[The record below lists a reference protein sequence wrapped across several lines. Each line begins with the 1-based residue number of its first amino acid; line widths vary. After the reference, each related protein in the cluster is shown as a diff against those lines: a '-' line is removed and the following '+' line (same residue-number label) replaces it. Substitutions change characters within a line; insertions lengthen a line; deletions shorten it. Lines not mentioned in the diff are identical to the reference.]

1 MRMKLLAA
9 TVLVALAGMRSGSAQ
24 TAPDENSPP
33 PKDSQRLQTV
43 TVTGSLIPQAE
54 IETASPVITIS
65 AQQIERQGFAS
76 VYDAL
81 RAQPVATGAVLDN
94 QAVGGFT
101 AGAKALSLLGLDPA
115 FTLYLINGHPMADY
129 PLLYNGVSNFVDLT
143 NVPTGLVD
151 HIDILPGN
159 QSSIYGSSA
168 IAGVINIIL
177 KDHVDGYELNV
188 RGGGYTG
195 GGGSSQRIQFSGG
208 QSWGALDLTFGLQ
221 YDDQKPIWGY
231 DRKLTAS
238 TNSNPDPNERFGA
251 RNFLWLYFDSSGGGH
266 YVDPGQ
272 DTCAS
277 LHYLNHNTTNY
288 DFRPGEG
295 NFCGSRY
302 NYGFDTLL
310 DKNRAAS
317 GYLNAKYKL
326 NENAELYGDLL
337 YSVSNVSFDQGPL
350 LWESSLGTNGF
361 FVDADTG
368 RLESVQHIF
377 SPEEIGNPEMNS
389 DHTITRS
396 YSAWGGIKGTVGNAW
411 DYDLFYARSQTN
423 LNDKLHWPINS
434 AVENFFSNQI
444 LGPQLGTTGGLPIY
458 GAPNLANLYKALT
471 PAEYASFIGI
481 DQTRSETWTQNIN
494 LQVNNTD
501 LFTLPAGSVGIAGL
515 LQAGNQAWN
524 NPVDPNVAAGNFYGL
539 TATAGSGT
547 RNNYAAATELRVPI
561 FSTLTA
567 DASVRYDHYGNEN
580 VGGGDSKATY
590 KLGLEYRPVESLLMR
605 GNYATAF
612 RAPDMAYTFGGQS
625 GFYTFSNTDYY
636 VCAKSYPNLALP
648 NCPDYQSTT
657 IFAVHSGNAALKS
670 VTAKSY
676 GFGTVWSPTSNF
688 NVSADYYNIRIS
700 NEVSLQNIDQLLRT
714 DSQCLLG
721 SLDPTSP
728 TCQAAIA
735 QVQRAPASG
744 NANSEAIEGITIF
757 PINIANEHVT
767 GVVAGAKYAF
777 EFGRWGNLALQS
789 QYNVTMSHHFQQ
801 YPGDPTID
809 LLRSPSYSSEFKTIA
824 NASAT
829 WGIDKISATLLVT
842 RYGRTPNYYASLDP
856 AGYAQPCSTTAAGYT
871 SCPGTVAPWII
882 YNGSVS
888 YSVSDDI
895 TVSGVINNIRNKMP
909 PLDRTY
915 LAYPYYNILNYNPY
929 GRAYWLEVDWRFGR
943 AKN

>member
-1 MRMKLLAA
+1 MHMKLLAA
-9 TVLVALAGMRSGSAQ
+9 TVLVALAAMRTAAAQSA
-24 TAPDENSPP
+24 DVSPP
-33 PKDSQRLQTV
+33 SKDTERLQTV
-43 TVTGSLIPQAE
+43 TVTGSLIPQSE

-65 AQQIERQGFAS
+65 AQQIERQGFSS

-101 AGAKALSLLGLDPA
+101 AGAKTLSLLGLDPA
-115 FTLYLINGHPMADY
+115 FTLYLINGHPLADY

-143 NVPTGLVD
+143 NIPTGLVD

-177 KDHVDGYELNV
+177 KDHIDGFELTARAGGYQN
-188 RGGGYTG
+188 GGGAN
-195 GGGSSQRIQFSGG
+195 QRVQFSGG
-208 QSWGALDLTFGLQ
+208 QSWGALDLSFGLQ
-221 YDDQKPIWGY
+221 LDDQKPIWGY

-251 RNFLWLYFDSSGGGH
+251 RNFLWLYFDDNGAGH

-302 NYGFDTLL
+302 NYGFGTLL
-310 DKNRAAS
+310 DKNRAAT
-317 GYLNAKYKL
+317 GYLNLKYKL
-326 NENAELYGDLL
+326 SDNAELYGDLL
-337 YSVSNVSFDQGPL
+337 YSVSNVSFSQGPL
-350 LWESSLGTNGF
+350 LWESSVNTNGF

-377 SPEEIGNPEMNS
+377 SPEEIGNPEMNTE
-389 DHTITRS
+389 HTLTRA
-396 YSAWGGIKGTVGNAW
+396 YTAWGGIKGSAGESW
-411 DYDLFYARSQTN
+411 DYDVYYARSQTN
-423 LNDKLHWPINS
+423 LNDKLHWPIND

-444 LGPQLGTTGGLPIY
+444 LGPLLGTTGGLPVY
-458 GAPNLANLYKALT
+458 HAPNLSSLYKALT
-471 PAEYASFIGI
+471 PQEYASFIGI
-481 DQTRSETWTQNIN
+481 DQSRSETWTQNIN

-501 LFTLPAGSVGIAGL
+501 LFALPAGPVGIAAL
-515 LQAGNQAWN
+515 LQVGDQAWS
-524 NPVDPNVAAGNFYGL
+524 NPVDPNVAAGNFYAL

-547 RNNYAAATELRVPI
+547 RNNYAFATELRAPI
-561 FSTLTA
+561 LSTLTA
-567 DASVRYDHYGNEN
+567 DASVRYDHYGNQN

-590 KLGLEYRPVESLLMR
+590 KLGLEYRPIEALLVR

-625 GFYTFSNTDYY
+625 GFFVGGQTDYY
-636 VCAKSYPNLALP
+636 VCAKNYPNLALSD
-648 NCPDYQSTT
+648 CPDFQSQTL
-657 IFAVHSGNAALKS
+657 FAVHTGNAALKS

-676 GFGTVWSPTSNF
+676 GFGTVWSPTSNTNF
-688 NVSADYYNIRIS
+688 SADYYNIRIN
-700 NEVSLQNIDQLLRT
+700 NEVTLQSIDQLLRT
-714 DSQCLLG
+714 NSDCLLG
-721 SLDPTSP
+721 TLDPNSP
-728 TCQAAIA
+728 TCKAAIA
-735 QVQRAPASG
+735 QVVRAPGSG
-744 NANSEAIEGITIF
+744 TANSEAIESLTIL
-757 PINIANEHVT
+757 PINIANERVS
-767 GVVAGAKYAF
+767 GIISSAKYSLD
-777 EFGRWGNLALQS
+777 FGRWGNLALQA
-789 QYNVTMSHHFQQ
+789 QYNVTLSHHSQQ
-801 YPGDPTID
+801 FPSDPTID
-809 LLRSPSYSSEFKTIA
+809 LLRSPANSSEFKTIA

-829 WGIDKISATLLVT
+829 WGIDKFSATVLAT

-871 SCPGTVAPWII
+871 SCPGTVAPWIL
-882 YNGSVS
+882 YNASLT
-888 YSVSDDI
+888 YNIDDDL
-895 TVSGVINNIRNKMP
+895 TLTGAVNNIRNKMP
-909 PLDRTY
+909 PYDRTY
-915 LAYPYYNILNYNPY
+915 IAYPYYNVLNYNPY

-943 AKN
+943 SHS